1 MPDEVDY
8 PMNLSS
14 RWTKERWQEPSTL
27 HAHTSLSGKVMNPET
42 LDVTVEA
49 VGRQVTH
56 LVRER
61 VRVLAWLEL
70 LDVRTSAAD
79 RQLAAV
85 AAQLAD
91 LQTAT
96 ARLESGV
103 TQQTTLLESLV
114 GALGLVA
121 VPAWQ
126 SLTEIRDGDS
136 MGGAD
141 RPSAS
146 AVGLEISY
154 EHERLVPGR
163 EHEEILAITPAP
175 GSLVARGS
183 IVTVTLN
190 LNG

>member
-1 MPDEVDY
+1 MPDEADY

-14 RWTKERWQEPSTL
+14 RWTKDRWREPSTL

-42 LDVTVEA
+42 MDVTVEA

-70 LDVRTSAAD
+70 LDLRTAAAD
-79 RQLAAV
+79 RQLAA
-85 AAQLAD
+85 AAEQLAE
-91 LQTAT
+91 LRSAA
-96 ARLESGV
+96 ARLES
-103 TQQTTLLESLV
+103 TLTSQTSLLESLV
-114 GALGLVA
+114 GALGLVV

-126 SLTEIRDGDS
+126 SLAEIRVGDS
-136 MGGAD
+136 MGGVE

-146 AVGLEISY
+146 TLGLEIVY
-154 EHERLVPGR
+154 EHQRQVPGR

-175 GSLVARGS
+175 GAMVARGAV
-183 IVTVTLN
+183 VTVTLN